1 MVCERVLVLLFCRW
15 LCYFYWHNSW
25 ALAPI
30 FAKTT
35 MWHCREAKRLSLVE
49 LALIA
54 LILSHVESLGENSM
68 AYSQQIKLWIISPP
82 LPTPLSHI
90 ATPLSRLSSLFSPH
104 SPVTHSPLPHSPI
117 PTPTPVSQLPCVM
130 GVIFDLSV
138 QQNQFYFRVWST
150 KKSLLRNIIFY
161 CMPSCTQALLLI
173 LKSTFFKDYLI

>member
-15 LCYFYWHNSW
+15 LYYFYWHNSW

-35 MWHCREAKRLSLVE
+35 MWHCREAKSLSLVE
-49 LALIA
+49 LSLVELSLIA

-82 LPTPLSHI
+82 LPTPLSW
-90 ATPLSRLSSLFSPH
+90 LSSLFSPH

-150 KKSLLRNIIFY
+150 KKVSSGILFSTACLL
-161 CMPSCTQALLLI
+161 AL
-173 LKSTFFKDYLI
+173 KHCY